1 MPTGRSVSERS
12 RFIVHILKCSDHTLC
27 KRHWGDIMKLPRRQF
42 LHLGAGALPAVS
54 RLAWAQAYPTR
65 PVRWIV
71 GFPPGGPNDITA
83 RIMAEFLSERLHQ
96 QFAVENRPGAAGNV
110 ATELVA
116 RAEPDGYTVMELAT
130 VNAINASLYK
140 NPNYDFLRDIA
151 LVAGFG
157 QGPAVMEVNPAVPA
171 ATIPEFIAYAKANPG
186 KINMGSAGIGTP
198 QHVIG
203 ELFKMLTGTN
213 MVHVPY
219 HGSAPELTDL
229 IAGQVQIVFEPIQST
244 LGYIK
249 SGMLRPLA
257 VTTASRADALP
268 NLPTVGEFVPG
279 FEARTWQGLGAP
291 KGTPA
296 EITEILNKEINAVL
310 TDPRLKARFADL
322 GIVPIAMM
330 PAECQKFITAE
341 TEKWAKVIK
350 FASIKPE

>member
-1 MPTGRSVSERS
+1 
-12 RFIVHILKCSDHTLC
+12 
-27 KRHWGDIMKLPRRQF
+27 MKLPRRKL
-42 LHLGAGALPAVS
+42 LHLTAGALALPAIS
-54 RLAWAQAYPTR
+54 RIASALDYPTR

-110 ATELVA
+110 ATEQVA
-116 RAEPDGYTVMELAT
+116 RAQPDGYTVMELAT
-130 VNAINASLYK
+130 VNAINASLYQ
-140 NPNYDFLRDIA
+140 NLNYDFVRDIT
-151 LVAGFG
+151 LVAGFS
-157 QGPAVMEVNPAVPA
+157 QGPAVMEVNPKVPA
-171 ATIPEFIAYAKANPG
+171 ATLPEFIAYAKANPG
-186 KINMGSAGIGTP
+186 KINLGSAGIGTP

-203 ELFKMLTGTN
+203 ELFKMLTGTD

-229 IAGQVQIVFEPIQST
+229 IAGQVQVVFEPIQST
-244 LGYIK
+244 MGYIK

-268 NLPTVGEFVPG
+268 DLPTVGEFVPG

-291 KGTPA
+291 KGTPV
-296 EITEILNKEINAVL
+296 EIIEMLNTEVNAVL

-322 GIVPIAMM
+322 GIIPMPM
-330 PAECQKFITAE
+330 TPAECQKFITAE

-350 FASIKPE
+350 FASIKPD

>member
-1 MPTGRSVSERS
+1 
-12 RFIVHILKCSDHTLC
+12 
-27 KRHWGDIMKLPRRQF
+27 MKLSRRKL
-42 LHLGAGALPAVS
+42 LHLAAGAAALPTLSGIAS
-54 RLAWAQAYPTR
+54 ALDYPAR

-83 RIMAEFLSERLHQ
+83 RLMAEFLSERLHQ

-110 ATELVA
+110 ATESVA

-130 VNAINASLYK
+130 VNAINASLYQ
-140 NPNYDFLRDIA
+140 NLNYDFVRDIE
-151 LVAGFG
+151 LVAGIS
-157 QGPAVMEVNPAVPA
+157 QGPAVMEVNPTLPV
-171 ATIPEFIAYAKANPG
+171 ATVPEFIAYAKANPG

-229 IAGQVQIVFEPIQST
+229 IAGQVQVVFEPIQST
-244 LGYIK
+244 VGYIK

-296 EITEILNKEINAVL
+296 EFTAMLNREVDAAL

-322 GIVPIAMM
+322 GIIPMPM
-330 PAECQKFITAE
+330 TPAECQKFITAE
-341 TEKWAKVIK
+341 TEKWAKVIR
-350 FASIKPE
+350 FAGIKPE

>member
-1 MPTGRSVSERS
+1 
-12 RFIVHILKCSDHTLC
+12 
-27 KRHWGDIMKLPRRQF
+27 MKLPRRKL
-42 LHLGAGALPAVS
+42 LHLAAGAVALPAIS
-54 RLAWAQAYPTR
+54 RIASALDYPAR

-110 ATELVA
+110 ATESVA
-116 RAEPDGYTVMELAT
+116 RAQPDGYTVMELAT
-130 VNAINASLYK
+130 VNAINASLYQ
-140 NPNYDFLRDIA
+140 NLNYDFVRDIT
-151 LVAGFG
+151 LVAGFS
-157 QGPAVMEVNPAVPA
+157 QGPAVMEVNPKVPA
-171 ATIPEFIAYAKANPG
+171 ATLPEFIAYAKANPG
-186 KINMGSAGIGTP
+186 KINLGSAGIGTP

-229 IAGQVQIVFEPIQST
+229 IAGQVQVVFEPIQST

-249 SGMLRPLA
+249 AGMLRPLA
-257 VTTASRADALP
+257 VTMASRTDALP

-296 EITEILNKEINAVL
+296 EITAMLNNEVNAVL
-310 TDPRLKARFADL
+310 ADPSLKARFADL
-322 GIVPIAMM
+322 GIIPMPLT

-350 FASIKPE
+350 FAGIKPD

>member
-1 MPTGRSVSERS
+1 
-12 RFIVHILKCSDHTLC
+12 
-27 KRHWGDIMKLPRRQF
+27 MKLPRRKL
-42 LHLGAGALPAVS
+42 LHLTAGALALPAIS
-54 RLAWAQAYPTR
+54 RIASALDYPTR

-110 ATELVA
+110 ATESVA
-116 RAEPDGYTVMELAT
+116 RAQPDGYTVMELAT
-130 VNAINASLYK
+130 VNAINASLYQ
-140 NPNYDFLRDIA
+140 NLNYDFVRDIT
-151 LVAGFG
+151 LVAGFS
-157 QGPAVMEVNPAVPA
+157 QGPAVMEVNPKVPA
-171 ATIPEFIAYAKANPG
+171 ATLPEFIAYAKANPG
-186 KINMGSAGIGTP
+186 KINLGSAGIGTP

-203 ELFKMLTGTN
+203 ELFKMLTGTD

-229 IAGQVQIVFEPIQST
+229 IAGQVQVVFEPIQST

-257 VTTASRADALP
+257 VTMASRTDALP

-296 EITEILNKEINAVL
+296 EITDMLNAEVNAVL
-310 TDPRLKARFADL
+310 TDPRLKARFDDL
-322 GIVPIAMM
+322 GIIPM
-330 PAECQKFITAE
+330 PMTPAGCQKFITAE

-350 FASIKPE
+350 FAGIKPD

>member
-1 MPTGRSVSERS
+1 
-12 RFIVHILKCSDHTLC
+12 
-27 KRHWGDIMKLPRRQF
+27 MKLPRRKF
-42 LHLGAGALPAVS
+42 LQLAGSAAALSAVS
-54 RLAWAQAYPTR
+54 SRVRAQAYPSR

-83 RIMAEFLSERLHQ
+83 RIMAQFLSERLHQ

-130 VNAINASLYK
+130 VNGINASLY
-140 NPNYDFLRDIA
+140 NILNYDFVRDIA

-157 QGPAVMEVNPAVPA
+157 QGPAVMEVNPKVPA
-171 ATIPEFIAYAKANPG
+171 ATVPEFIAYAKANPG

-203 ELFKMLTGTN
+203 ELFKMQTGTN

-229 IAGQVQIVFEPIQST
+229 IAGQVQVVFEPIQST
-244 LGYIK
+244 IGYIK
-249 SGMLRPLA
+249 SGLLRPLA

-268 NLPTVGEFVPG
+268 NLPTLGEFVPG

-291 KGTPA
+291 KATPP
-296 EITEILNKEINAVL
+296 EIVATLNTAVNAVL
-310 TDPRLKARFADL
+310 ADPALKARFADL
-322 GIVPIAMM
+322 GIVPMPM
-330 PAECQKFITAE
+330 TPAECQSFITAE

-350 FASIKPE
+350 FANIKPE

>member
-1 MPTGRSVSERS
+1 
-12 RFIVHILKCSDHTLC
+12 
-27 KRHWGDIMKLPRRQF
+27 MKLPRRKL
-42 LHLGAGALPAVS
+42 LHLAAGALALPVIS
-54 RLAWAQAYPTR
+54 RIASALDYPTR

-110 ATELVA
+110 ATEQVA
-116 RAEPDGYTVMELAT
+116 RAQPDGYTVMELAT
-130 VNAINASLYK
+130 VNAINASLYQ
-140 NPNYDFLRDIA
+140 NLNYDFVRDIT
-151 LVAGFG
+151 LVAGFS
-157 QGPAVMEVNPAVPA
+157 QGPAVMEVNPKVPA
-171 ATIPEFIAYAKANPG
+171 ATLPEFIAYAKANPG
-186 KINMGSAGIGTP
+186 KINLGSAGIGTP

-203 ELFKMLTGTN
+203 ELFKMLTGTD

-229 IAGQVQIVFEPIQST
+229 IAGQVQVVFEPIQST
-244 LGYIK
+244 MGYIK

-268 NLPTVGEFVPG
+268 DLPTVGEFVPG

-291 KGTPA
+291 KGTPV
-296 EITEILNKEINAVL
+296 EIIEMLNTEVNAVL

-322 GIVPIAMM
+322 GIIPMPM
-330 PAECQKFITAE
+330 TPAECQKFITAE

-350 FASIKPE
+350 FASIKPD

>member
-1 MPTGRSVSERS
+1 MNP
-12 RFIVHILKCSDHTLC
+12 L
-27 KRHWGDIMKLPRRQF
+27 RRRF
-42 LHLGAGALPAVS
+42 LHLAAGAAALPAVS
-54 RLAWAQAYPTR
+54 RIAWALDYPTR

-110 ATELVA
+110 ATEQVA
-116 RAEPDGYTVMELAT
+116 RAQPDGYTVMELAT
-130 VNAINASLYK
+130 VNAINASLYQ
-140 NPNYDFLRDIA
+140 NLNYDFIRDIT
-151 LVAGFG
+151 LVAGFS
-157 QGPAVMEVNPAVPA
+157 QGPAVMEVNPKVPA
-171 ATIPEFIAYAKANPG
+171 ATLPEFIAYAKANPG
-186 KINMGSAGIGTP
+186 KINLGSAGIGTP

-203 ELFKMLTGTN
+203 ELFKMLTGTD

-229 IAGQVQIVFEPIQST
+229 IAGQVQVVFEPIQST

-249 SGMLRPLA
+249 GGMLRPLA
-257 VTTASRADALP
+257 VTMASRAAALP

-296 EITEILNKEINAVL
+296 EITAMLNNEVNAVL
-310 TDPRLKARFADL
+310 ADPRLKARFADL
-322 GIVPIAMM
+322 GIVPM
-330 PAECQKFITAE
+330 PMTPVACQEFITAE
-341 TEKWAKVIK
+341 TGKWAKVIK
-350 FASIKPE
+350 FAGIKPD